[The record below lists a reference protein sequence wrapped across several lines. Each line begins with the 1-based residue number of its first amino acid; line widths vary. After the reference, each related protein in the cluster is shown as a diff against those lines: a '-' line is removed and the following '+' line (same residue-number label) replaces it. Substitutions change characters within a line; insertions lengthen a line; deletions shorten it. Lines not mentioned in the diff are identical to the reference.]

1 MKIIH
6 AFALSSALLTQLS
19 ASVLPSVVDRFK
31 AENYTARQAARVELR
46 SAFAEST
53 TSQFDSPAR
62 SALESELLQYVVS
75 DTIPLDGRLFMLR
88 MLEVYG
94 TDASAPTLGQLA
106 QSADPIVSEAAQR
119 AIRSIEGKPSITE
132 SEAAVSESALGRLIA
147 YQDLLANDP
156 ARAIEVTG
164 QILEDPEAIG
174 RTRILAAAAYSDIEE
189 IRADVLPVMLNGSE
203 AEKLIAVAAIN
214 EKGLSSYEATVL
226 ALLPQS
232 AGQLH
237 IEVIACLGVIG
248 SDDSFAV
255 LYQRYEADP
264 NNKTV
269 QAALA
274 RMGAPSADI
283 QAMRNAAKSDE
294 VQARVAAVKLLA
306 LRNPEGATE
315 LLNGLLLEAG
325 DLDAEVRKATYKSLE
340 QIGNAQSVSLMLNP
354 KLMLG
359 AFQKDTQRSLKRL
372 SLSLGIPD
380 YLWSEAYQ
388 PSLLANDTAD
398 YRAAILAI
406 LDGLACEGSVGYLQ
420 TILEDPTSS
429 DYALAYRSLQRW
441 PNEKNLYAS
450 GMWLLIYNADSATD
464 ADREKAEGAIQ
475 KLLQNRHPDFY
486 PPQINLLLEVGASTD
501 LPVALKQ
508 SLFNVYAGP
517 EEHFP
522 SWYNPQAKRLLQP
535 AVEMPDVA
543 AIAQAIINKL

>member
-46 SAFAEST
+46 WAFAEST

-283 QAMRNAAKSDE
+283 QAMRNAAKSAE

-306 LRNPEGATE
+306 LRNPEGATK
-315 LLNGLLLEAG
+315 LLNAQLQDAEN
-325 DLDAEVRKATYKSLE
+325 LDAEVLKATYKTLE
-340 QIGNAQSVSLMLNP
+340 QIGDFESVRLMLNP

-359 AFQKDTQRSLKRL
+359 DYQRDTQRSLKRL

-380 YLWSEAYQ
+380 DLWAEAYQ
-388 PSLLANDTAD
+388 PALAANESAD
-398 YRAAILAI
+398 YRAAILEI
-406 LDGLACEGSVGYLQ
+406 LDGVACSGSVSYLKA
-420 TILEDPTSS
+420 ILEDPSS
-429 DYALAYRSLQRW
+429 PDYALAYRSLQRW
-441 PNEKNLYAS
+441 PQNKNLYAAD
-450 GMWLLIYNADSATD
+450 MWLLIYSAEGATD
-464 ADREKAEGAIQ
+464 ADQSKAEAALK
-475 KLLQNRHPDFY
+475 KLLDNKHPDFY
-486 PPQINLLLEVGASTD
+486 PAQINLLLQVGAAD
-501 LPVALKQ
+501 LPMELKTYIYA
-508 SLFNVYAGP
+508 VYAEP
-517 EEHFP
+517 QEHFY
-522 SWYNPQAKRLLQP
+522 SWYHPSAKRLLQP
-535 AVEMPDVA
+535 AVNLPDVA
-543 AIAQAIINKL
+543 EAAQLMLNKL